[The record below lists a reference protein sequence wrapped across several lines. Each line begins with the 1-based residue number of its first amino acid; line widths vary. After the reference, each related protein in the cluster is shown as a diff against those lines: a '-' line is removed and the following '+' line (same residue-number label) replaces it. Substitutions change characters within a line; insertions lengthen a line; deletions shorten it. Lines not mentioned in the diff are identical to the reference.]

1 MRSKKQIGM
10 YSISVDEEGA
20 LQIQAP
26 TLLRPLQL
34 DPQQAQELQAWLSGI
49 YTDNTP
55 QPVTNNAP
63 TPDTTAPG
71 ETALPSEAATP
82 ASTITTPPAPTP
94 VTPAASPQATA
105 QHIIREAIA
114 NAQAQY
120 PASLAP
126 ENRDRFIDQI
136 TRHPAIR
143 PLMSQGKISFKQ
155 IMLWVEQAIGDEK

>member
-34 DPQQAQELQAWLSGI
+34 DPQQAQELQSWLSGI
-49 YTDNTP
+49 YTESTP
-55 QPVTNNAP
+55 QPATNSMSAPATAAPVETGRPSEVITPAP
-63 TPDTTAPG
+63 TV
-71 ETALPSEAATP
+71 
-82 ASTITTPPAPTP
+82 TTPPVSAP
-94 VTPAASPQATA
+94 VTPAATPQATA
-105 QHIIREAIA
+105 QQAIRETIA

-126 ENRDRFIDQI
+126 ENRDRLIDQI

-143 PLMSQGKISFKQ
+143 PLMSQGKVSFKQ